1 EEQEVSNR
9 AVKSTAHHS
18 FRHVVATA
26 HDPGFHSGQREFDG
40 WNPQEEKVDFISQLL
55 EAANHAQVAPARKSR
70 LKAEALAVFY
80 RELNLFEHQ
89 PPGGK
94 AAASGLNGDTPCAIK
109 SALMKFLQSA

>member
-1 EEQEVSNR
+1 MFFFQAEDGIRDV
-9 AVKSTAHHS
+9 AVTGVQTCALPIL
-18 FRHVVATA
+18 ATA
-26 HDPGFHSGQREFDG
+26 HDPGFHSGQREFNG

-80 RELNLFEHQ
+80 SELNLFEHQ

-94 AAASGLNGDTPCAIK
+94 AAASGLNGDTPW
-109 SALMKFLQSA
+109 